1 MLVSKVGQTYG
12 LVLGERRVRAVEI
25 ALSVVTVV
33 VVVAVVVVPDV
44 KEVMM
49 TMEAAFDSMG
59 GDRHSQLNC

>member
-1 MLVSKVGQTYG
+1 VLVSKVGQTYG

-33 VVVAVVVVPDV
+33 VVPDV